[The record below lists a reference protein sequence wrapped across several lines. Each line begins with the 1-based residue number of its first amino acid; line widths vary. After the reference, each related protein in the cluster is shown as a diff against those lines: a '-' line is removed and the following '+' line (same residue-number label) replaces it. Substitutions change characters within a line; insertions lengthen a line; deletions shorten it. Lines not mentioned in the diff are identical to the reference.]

1 MHNDR
6 LTSTIAALTMVAAL
20 ALSAPAF
27 AASDSTTAAT
37 PAAPAA
43 QAPQVAAQKSNA
55 APPLTKQH
63 VDGGDLLPD
72 TKFTTQYER
81 QPTPANK

>member
-1 MHNDR
+1 MHSDK

-27 AASDSTTAAT
+27 AASDSNT
-37 PAAPAA
+37 PATPAA
-43 QAPQVAAQKSNA
+43 QAPQATVQKSNA

>member
-1 MHNDR
+1 MYSDMF
-6 LTSTIAALTMVAAL
+6 TSTMAALTMAAAL

-27 AASDSTTAAT
+27 AASDSTS
-37 PAAPAA
+37 PAA
-43 QAPQVAAQKSNA
+43 QAPQTSAQNTNA
-55 APPLTKQH
+55 TPPLTKQH

-81 QPTPANK
+81 QPVPAYK

>member
-1 MHNDR
+1 MHSDVF
-6 LTSTIAALTMVAAL
+6 TGTIAALTMVAAL

-37 PAAPAA
+37 PAA

-81 QPTPANK
+81 QTTPAYK